1 MDNAFYY
8 NALTKEENG
17 NYASL
22 KKLYDFCGGNW
33 KTGYQKYKENNPI
46 IRDPAEE
53 WKKLAFSGMRLVLL
67 DTPEYPQLLKEI
79 SHPPLGIYIRGES
92 PKPDKIP
99 IAIVGTRKA
108 TNDGKTIT
116 RNFAGELA
124 KAGFAIISGLAF
136 GIDASAHE
144 GCLDVGG
151 ATVAV
156 LASGINIISPR
167 TNARLAERILK
178 NGGAIISEYPPGS
191 EAQPYR
197 FLERNRI
204 ISGLSKGVLVIEA
217 PESSGALATVRF
229 ATEQNR
235 DVFIVPG
242 PIAHPNFV
250 GSHHLIRNGA
260 ELVAKPEHIMEAYG
274 IIQETERTENNLEG
288 SHSRIFSDKIRD
300 GKPEEKSVLDALRAN
315 AQGTDVD
322 KIITIAKLEPRIV
335 NRTLSFLLIKGLIKE
350 TESGYAI
357 K

>member
-1 MDNAFYY
+1 MEDAFYY
-8 NALTKEENG
+8 NALAQEENG
-17 NYASL
+17 AYGAL
-22 KKLYDFCGGNW
+22 KKISDECGGCW
-33 KTGYQKYKENNPI
+33 EAAYRKYRDENPI
-46 IRDPAEE
+46 IHDPSKE
-53 WKKLAFSGMRLVLL
+53 WEKLESSGARLVLL
-67 DTPEYPQLLKEI
+67 NAPEYPPLLREI
-79 SHPPLGIYIRGES
+79 PHPPLGIYIRGELLQA
-92 PKPDKIP
+92 DTIP

-108 TNDGKTIT
+108 TNDGKTT
-116 RNFAGELA
+116 ARRFADILA
-124 KAGFAIISGLAF
+124 KSGFMIVSGLAF
-136 GIDASAHE
+136 GIDAAAHE

-156 LASGINIISPR
+156 LASGADIISPY
-167 TNARLAERILK
+167 TNVRLAKRILE

-191 EAQPYR
+191 KPIAYR

-274 IIQETERTENNLEG
+274 IIQACAQGENNFEG
-288 SHSRIFSDKIRD
+288 S
-300 GKPEEKSVLDALRAN
+300 PEEKLVLDAIRAN
-315 AQGTDVD
+315 TQGADVD
-322 KIITIAKLEPRIV
+322 KIITITKLEPRTV
-335 NRTLSFLLIKGLIKE
+335 NQTLSFLLIKGIIKE
-350 TESGYAI
+350 TENGYAI